1 MSDFKFRSSE
11 VDELPTWAALPDGK
25 HLVEIVSCELK
36 DTAKGGKRLV
46 VGMRALEG
54 DLDGVQTMVG
64 LNVICPSSAKAEA
77 ISRSQLKTLSV
88 AVGKPDWD
96 DCSVLVGNKCIAHL
110 RLKPARH
117 DAYTGDDY
125 PASNEVRRWYPQGIE
140 LSESAMRHVP
150 PPKTEFLTTQQR
162 SGLQNA
168 QPSVS
173 AQQVPRDRVPEI
185 EVGGQNVPDTL
196 PWNTEA

>member
-11 VDELPTWAALPDGK
+11 VEELPTWAALPDGK

-54 DLDGVQTMVG
+54 ELDGMQTMVG

-96 DCSVLVGNKCIAHL
+96 DCEVLVGNRCIAHL
-110 RLKPARH
+110 KFKTARH

-125 PASNEVRRWYPQGIE
+125 PASNEIRRWYPQGIE
-140 LSESAMRHVP
+140 LSAAAMRHVP
-150 PPKTEFLTTQQR
+150 PSQTEFIATPDQSSHQDFR
-162 SGLQNA
+162 S
-168 QPSVS
+168 SVS
-173 AQQVPRDRVPEI
+173 AQQVPQDRVPEI
-185 EVGGQNVPDTL
+185 AVGGEKVPDTL
-196 PWNTEA
+196 PWNNT